1 MPDRKTHIYPTPE
14 GVVEHAARTLEEVL
28 RTAGD
33 RKVYIALS
41 GGSTPV
47 LLYRLLVS
55 GRRAIPWERLEV
67 FFGDER
73 GVPPD
78 HPDSNYRVAREEL
91 LSRVPIPPEQV
102 HPMPANEPDPKAAA
116 LSYEEAIRRIVPDG
130 PVGEPAF
137 DLVWLGMGDDG
148 HTASLFPGSPAL
160 ADTEDMVAA
169 NPVKGLP
176 APRMTFTLPLI
187 NNARKVQFL
196 VTGSK
201 KAPAVREVLG
211 PPDESSPIVPLPAAR
226 VQPLYGELEW
236 ILDRD
241 AARLLQ
247 DPGLLA

>member
-1 MPDRKTHIYPTPE
+1 MPDRKTHIYPSPDA
-14 GVVEHAARTLEEVL
+14 VVQHAARTLEEVL
-28 RTAGD
+28 RDAGD
-33 RKVYIALS
+33 RKVFIALS

-47 LLYRLLVS
+47 LLYRLLAS
-55 GRRAIPWERLEV
+55 PGKRIPWERLEV

-78 HPDSNYRVAREEL
+78 HSDSNYRVAREEL
-91 LSRVPIPPEQV
+91 LSRVPIPPDQV
-102 HPMPANEPDPKAAA
+102 HRMPASEPDLKAAA
-116 LSYEEAIRRIVPDG
+116 LAYEAEIRRIVPDG

-160 ADTEDMVAA
+160 ADTEDLVAA

-201 KAPAVREVLG
+201 KAPAVRQILG
-211 PPDESSPIVPLPAAR
+211 PPAEGTPIVPLPAAR
-226 VQPLYGELEW
+226 VRPLYGELEW
-236 ILDRD
+236 ILDRE
-241 AARLLQ
+241 AARLLE
-247 DPGLLA
+247 DPDLIA

>member
-1 MPDRKTHIYPTPE
+1 MADRKTHIYPSPE
-14 GVVEHAARTLEEVL
+14 AVVEHAARTLEEVL
-28 RTAGD
+28 AAPGD
-33 RKVYIALS
+33 RKVFIALS

-47 LLYRLLVS
+47 LLYRLLAS
-55 GRRAIPWERLEV
+55 RGNRIPWERLEV

-78 HPDSNYRVAREEL
+78 HPDSNYRTAREEL
-91 LSRVPIPPEQV
+91 ISRVPLPAPQV
-102 HPMPANEPDPKAAA
+102 HPMPASEPDLKAAA
-116 LSYEEAIRRIVPDG
+116 LSYEEEIRRIVPEG
-130 PVGEPAF
+130 PAGEPVF

-160 ADTEDMVAA
+160 DDTEDLVAA

-201 KAPAVREVLG
+201 KAPAVRQVLG
-211 PPDESSPIVPLPAAR
+211 PPEEGSPIVPLPAAR

-236 ILDRD
+236 ILDRE

-247 DPGLLA
+247 DPGLIA